1 MYIYTHIYQYTS
13 LENMRSV
20 SVCTLKIFKYTL
32 FISLKLNLNYSTLL
46 FLGWI
51 LVPVSLNPSEK
62 AGIRI
67 EEAKDFSEETE
78 KFLRAE

>member
-1 MYIYTHIYQYTS
+1 
-13 LENMRSV
+13 MRSV
-20 SVCTLKIFKYTL
+20 SVCTLKIFKYSL
-32 FISLKLNLNYSTLL
+32 FISLKLNLNYSTLP

-67 EEAKDFSEETE
+67 EEAKDFSEEIE

>member
-1 MYIYTHIYQYTS
+1 MYIYTHICQYTS

-46 FLGWI
+46 FLSWI
-51 LVPVSLNPSEK
+51 LVSVSLNPSEK
-62 AGIRI
+62 SGIRI
-67 EEAKDFSEETE
+67 EEAKDFSEG
-78 KFLRAE
+78 